1 MAHRG
6 EVFFD
11 PQHDRHAKL
20 LVGHLAAAELELHLQ
35 LVALVEE
42 LLGVAN
48 FRHVIVA
55 VDVDPKFD
63 LFDFAGMGFLVLF
76 LLGQLVTVFAEV
88 DDAADRRVGIGCHL
102 DQIEPQFL
110 RPAQRIGQFEDPEL
124 LVRRAVDDANL
135 AGADAMVD
143 PDGGRLGCA

>member
-20 LVGHLAAAELELHLQ
+20 LVGHLAAAELKLHLQ

-48 FRHVIVA
+48 FRHVIVT
-55 VDVDPKFD
+55 VDVDPEFD

-110 RPAQRIGQFEDPEL
+110 RPAQRIGQFQHPEL
-124 LVRRAVDDANL
+124 LVGRAVDDANL